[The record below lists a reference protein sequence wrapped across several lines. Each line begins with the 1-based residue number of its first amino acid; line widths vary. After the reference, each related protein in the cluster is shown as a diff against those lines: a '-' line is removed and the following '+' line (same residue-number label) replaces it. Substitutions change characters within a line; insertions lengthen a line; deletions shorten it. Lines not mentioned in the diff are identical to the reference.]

1 MGFGNNPSQNNIFV
15 FGETLFTEG
24 IALLLSNQKGFNLIG
39 QSSLI
44 EVTQEIIQTKHTDII
59 IVDST
64 DQNKKACIHTLIFN
78 FPHLSFIFTNLNN
91 HSIQIVSSCL
101 IQPKTSSILTAIQL
115 ISLKKWSIFN

>member
-1 MGFGNNPSQNNIFV
+1 MELSKNPSQNNIFV

-24 IALLLSNQKGFNLIG
+24 IAHLLSNQNGFNLIG

-44 EVTQEIIQTKHTDII
+44 EVAQEIIQTKHTDII

-64 DQNKKACIHTLIFN
+64 DQNKKACVHTLIFK

-91 HSIQIVSSCL
+91 HSIQVVSSCL
-101 IQPKTSSILTAIQL
+101 IQPKTSSILTAIQV
-115 ISLKKWSIFN
+115 INMKKWSIFN